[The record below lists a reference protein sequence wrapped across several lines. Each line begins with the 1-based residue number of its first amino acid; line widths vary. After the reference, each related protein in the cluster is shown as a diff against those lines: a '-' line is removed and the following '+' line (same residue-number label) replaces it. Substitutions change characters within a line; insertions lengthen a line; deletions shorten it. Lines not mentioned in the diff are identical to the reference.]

1 MLALCTHVGCALYW
15 NLPPRQRAPALA
27 AALMVGVLLAATLV
41 VMLAGG
47 FQGLEILLAT
57 GPGVVPVAG

>member
-1 MLALCTHVGCALYW
+1 MMYGKLIVRPCA
-15 NLPPRQRAPALA
+15 
-27 AALMVGVLLAATLV
+27 VLVQLV

>member
-1 MLALCTHVGCALYW
+1 MWQPCW
-15 NLPPRQRAPALA
+15 QRAPVLA

-41 VMLAGG
+41 VRLAGG

-57 GPGVVPVAG
+57 GPGVVPMAG

>member
-15 NLPPRQRAPALA
+15 NLPPRQRAPVLA
-27 AALMVGVLLAATLV
+27 AALVVGVLLAATLV